1 MSLYD
6 NNDPRVKKIVVDYAR
21 SKGYDDED
29 GILNMDIDDLFLER
43 HDSMFRGPEVWI
55 TNYSEWRDDVII
67 YGIDIEHI
75 VNNAILDLL
84 TKE

>member
-6 NNDPRVKKIVVDYAR
+6 HNDPRVKKIVVDYAR

-29 GILNMDIDDLFLER
+29 GILSLDADDLFLER
-43 HDSMFRGPEVWI
+43 RDSLYLGHEVRITAYPKLRG
-55 TNYSEWRDDVII
+55 DVII
-67 YGIDIEHI
+67 YGIDIEYI